1 MLYYLS
7 AAKRAIEVHQMMRDR
22 PEVTLRIER
31 QVAKERGKYGNM
43 RRYSDTEEK
52 VLKIDK
58 MYQPLNLN
66 GHKPK

>member
-7 AAKRAIEVHQMMRDR
+7 AAKRAREMHRMMRNT
-22 PEVTLRIER
+22 EVTLRIER
-31 QVAKERGKYGNM
+31 QVAKERGKHGDIREY
-43 RRYSDTEEK
+43 RYTEEEL
-52 VLKIDK
+52 LKIDK